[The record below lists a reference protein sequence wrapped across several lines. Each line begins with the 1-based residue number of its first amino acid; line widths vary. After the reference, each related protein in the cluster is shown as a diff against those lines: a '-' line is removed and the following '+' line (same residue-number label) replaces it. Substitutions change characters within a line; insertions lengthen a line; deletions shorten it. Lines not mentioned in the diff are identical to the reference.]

1 MKNVLMNDSF
11 PTVDVLKEQ
20 EVDANLLFY
29 IGISACSATF
39 VLFLG
44 NVLLK

>member
-20 EVDANLLFY
+20 EVDANLFFY
-29 IGISACSATF
+29 IGISACSAIATF
-39 VLFLG
+39 VI
-44 NVLLK
+44 VVCS